1 MSVIDK
7 LATSLD
13 RRDEVPN
20 QELAKEIVT
29 KKDKA
34 AVAELVDLLQNH
46 KSKGIKADCI
56 KTLYE
61 VGYLEPKLIADYF
74 DVYVKLLGDKNNRLV
89 WGAMITLD
97 TIAELKP
104 QEMYEALPI
113 ITDTMDK
120 GSVITKDHGIKIMAK
135 LATVKGWEDD
145 AFILMLEQIQ
155 TSPENQ
161 FPSYVEKAA
170 EVATKSNYKRLV
182 QIAEDRLPE
191 IDKPTK
197 VKRIEKAL
205 KKLHKQF
212 DN

>member
-1 MSVIDK
+1 MSIIDK

-20 QELAKEIVT
+20 QELAKEIIA

-34 AVAELVDLLQNH
+34 AVAELIELLQNH
-46 KSKGIKADCI
+46 KNKGIEADCI

-61 VGYLEPKLIADYF
+61 IGYTEPKLIAEYF
-74 DVYVKLLGDKNNRLV
+74 DVFVNLLSNKNNRLV
-89 WGAMITLD
+89 WGAMTALD
-97 TIAELKP
+97 TITAIKP
-104 QEMYEALPI
+104 KEMYEALPL
-113 ITDTMDK
+113 ITETMDK
-120 GSVITKDHGIKIMAK
+120 GTVITKDHGIHIMAK

-145 AFILMLEQIQ
+145 AFSLMLEQIE

-170 EVATKSNYKRLV
+170 EVATKGNYKRLV

-191 IDKPTK
+191 LPTPAK
-197 VKRIEKAL
+197 IKRVEKTL

-212 DN
+212 N